1 MSSEAEL
8 EELLNGSPGL
18 GSDLGLSPTR
28 SASPSAG
35 AESPCRSSIS
45 RRSSTSRLS
54 YSASRAAHKRAA
66 RSRSRSRSHSSRGDL
81 ARKHHHFDTMMT
93 RVISGVRVW
102 SHLRRG
108 GQKMTVTMIMRMGAI
123 KWAATM
129 MLATMVP
136 QTWTIVIQ
144 IQCQCRDEQLCN
156 RTSRGVLL
164 PESMCRHFRR
174 RTKRNAK
181 LKREG

>member
-1 MSSEAEL
+1 MAR
-8 EELLNGSPGL
+8 
-18 GSDLGLSPTR
+18 TW
-28 SASPSAG
+28 A
-35 AESPCRSSIS
+35 CRPRA
-45 RRSSTSRLS
+45 RRVHRRGPNRLAAHR
-54 YSASRAAHKRAA
+54 YRAAHRHRASATRPCELLTNGRRAHA
-66 RSRSRSRSHSSRGDL
+66 RARDRTHL
-81 ARKHHHFDTMMT
+81 EVKARKHHHLDTMMT
-93 RVISGVRVW
+93 RVMDGVRMW

-108 GQKMTVTMIMRMGAI
+108 GQKMTVTMIMRMRAI

-136 QTWTIVIQ
+136 RPWTIVIQCQPHWFQ

-174 RTKRNAK
+174 RTKRNAT